1 MMEGGPINSYTE
13 DDFKTPLVSR
23 GNTPLRCSYY
33 APLAI

>member
-1 MMEGGPINSYTE
+1 MEGGPINSYTE

-23 GNTPLRCSYY
+23 GKPPPHHRYNY